1 MKKWLFPFGDSGPGL
16 TALCL
21 LLLTPWTA
29 VPGDQGSKA
38 NSRLLLLLLLLVWGC
53 GLPRPVC
60 GFPILTIRLG

>member
-29 VPGDQGSKA
+29 VPGDQG
-38 NSRLLLLLLLLVWGC
+38 
-53 GLPRPVC
+53 
-60 GFPILTIRLG
+60 